1 MWDTATVL
9 ILVRHGRTQANREGR
24 LQGRLDQDLD
34 EHGQTQALAVA
45 DYVQDRCEVD
55 FVVSSPLKRAMQTAE
70 AFGRPVEIDDRWLE
84 LSYGEYEGTPHA
96 DVPSEV
102 WSRWREDSHFTPQ
115 GGESLAAL
123 DARVRAAC
131 NEMLARATAAN
142 VVVVSHVSPMKSAVA
157 WALGA
162 DIGIS
167 FNCHLDHASVCRIAI
182 RGDRPILQTIN
193 ETVPL
198 PNS

>member
-1 MWDTATVL
+1 MVL
-9 ILVRHGRTQANREGR
+9 ILVRHGRTQANLEGR

-34 EHGQTQALAVA
+34 DRGRQQATAIA
-45 DYVQDRCEVD
+45 AYVQDRCEVD
-55 FVVSSPLKRAMQTAE
+55 FVVSSPLRRAMQTAA
-70 AFGRPVEIDDRWLE
+70 AFGRPVEVDERWLE

-102 WSRWREDSHFTPQ
+102 WSRWREDQHFTPE
-115 GGESLAAL
+115 GGESLATL

-131 NEMLARATAAN
+131 DEMLPRASTAN

-157 WALGA
+157 WALGV
-162 DIGIS
+162 DIDIS
-167 FNCHLDHASVCRIAI
+167 FNCHLDQASVCRIAI
-182 RGDRPILQTIN
+182 RGDRPILQTFN
-193 ETVPL
+193 ETAPI

>member
-1 MWDTATVL
+1 MVL
-9 ILVRHGRTQANREGR
+9 ILVRHGRTQANLEGR

-34 EHGQTQALAVA
+34 ERGRQQAVA
-45 DYVQDRCEVD
+45 IAAYVQDRCEVD
-55 FVVSSPLKRAMQTAE
+55 FVVSSPLRRAMQTAA
-70 AFGRPVEIDDRWLE
+70 AFGRPVEVDERWLE

-102 WSRWREDSHFTPQ
+102 WSRWREDPHFTPE

-123 DARVRAAC
+123 DVRVRGAC
-131 NEMLARATAAN
+131 DEMLPRASAAN

-157 WALGA
+157 WALGV
-162 DIGIS
+162 DIQIS

-182 RGDRPILQTIN
+182 RGDRPILQTFN
-193 ETVPL
+193 ETALL

>member
-1 MWDTATVL
+1 ML

-34 EHGQTQALAVA
+34 EHGQAQALAVA

-55 FVVSSPLKRAMQTAE
+55 VVVSSPLKRAMQTAE

-182 RGDRPILQTIN
+182 RGDRPILQTFN